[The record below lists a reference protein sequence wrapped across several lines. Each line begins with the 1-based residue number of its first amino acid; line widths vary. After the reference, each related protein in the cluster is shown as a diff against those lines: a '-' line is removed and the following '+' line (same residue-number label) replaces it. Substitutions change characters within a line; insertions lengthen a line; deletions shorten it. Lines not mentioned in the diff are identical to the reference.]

1 MKKKRIIPVVLFR
14 DGYVVQTRGFANYKR
29 LGLLGSTLRRLEE
42 WGADEIVVINIS
54 PEGATDHASI
64 GRTDVSDEFEF
75 DFRRTVSKY
84 AGLSSVPLTIGGGIR
99 DFEQAA
105 GLFEVGADKILLNT
119 GFHTSRSLGQDLAR
133 SFGSQAVVLG
143 VDYATSNTNREVVL
157 ASGTMPTGR
166 TVLEVIENGTDGG
179 VGEFFLHSID
189 RDGKKQGLD
198 LDIAAELSDVGVP
211 LIVCG
216 GVGTAQ
222 HITEGLSHDQIDGV
236 AAANYF
242 QHVENSVQLA
252 RQAALSAGIFVRR
265 VNE

>member
-14 DGYVVQTRGFANYKR
+14 EGYVVQTRGFANYKR
-29 LGLLGSTLRRLEE
+29 LGLVGSTLRRLEE

-54 PEGATDHASI
+54 PEGSTDHESI
-64 GRTDVSDEFEF
+64 GRTDISDEFEF

-84 AGLSSVPLTIGGGIR
+84 AGLSSVPLTVGGGIR
-99 DFEQAA
+99 DFDQAA
-105 GLFEVGADKILLNT
+105 SFFEVGADKVLLNT
-119 GFHTSRSLGQDLAR
+119 GFHTSRSLGQDLAK

-143 VDYATSNTNREVVL
+143 VDYAMNNTSREVVL
-157 ASGTMPTGR
+157 GSGTMPTGQ
-166 TVLEVIENGTDGG
+166 TVLEVIDRGTDAG
-179 VGEFFLHSID
+179 VGEFFLNSID

-198 LDIAAELSDVGVP
+198 LGIAAELTDIGVP

-222 HITEGLSHDQIDGV
+222 DITEGLAIDQIDGV